1 MFEEIINTVY
11 SLPQNNLLANLP
23 VYPVDYQGKITSVPF
38 VKLNI
43 VFSNANRF
51 AYRDNKKVTGL
62 VIVSIFYPAGSG
74 QSYPTTLT
82 ASLDS
87 LFESKLLTYG
97 IQTSVSSLQFLGPD
111 RDDTTLSRADY
122 SVPFVYYKST
132 N

>member
-1 MFEEIINTVY
+1 MFEEIINTFY
-11 SLPQNNLLANLP
+11 SLPQNNLLTNLP
-23 VYPVDYQGKITSVPF
+23 VYPADYRGKVSSTPF
-38 VKLNI
+38 LKLSI
-43 VFSNANRF
+43 VLGNANRF
-51 AYRDNKKVTGL
+51 AYQDNKKVTGL